1 MEMGFSAST
10 AAVGRGTPTLGRRIR
25 ASLPYVVLTV
35 TIAPMILGYSWL
47 ILASFST
54 RTFGLDVEGWTLTN
68 WAEFVA
74 PGARPFGRG
83 SYPSIWRVTLN
94 TAMISLGMVVMVVVV
109 SSLAG
114 YALSRLN
121 FRGRKGFLSLT
132 LVLHAFPSVTLLIAI
147 FFVLRTLQL
156 FDTIVGVTLVMVALQ
171 LPLGVWLMKGF
182 FDGIPWDVERAALI
196 DGASRFRVWWQI
208 VMPLIRP
215 GIAALSTFA
224 FLFAWGE
231 FLIVKTFIIGSSSGN
246 LSVYLENFIGDTAPT
261 NWNVVAA
268 VGLFQLI
275 PVVVLFIF
283 AQEYLLNLYAG
294 GSKGE

>member
-1 MEMGFSAST
+1 MFRRAR
-10 AAVGRGTPTLGRRIR
+10 AAT
-25 ASLPYVVLTV
+25 PYVLLILTV
-35 TIAPMILGYSWL
+35 SPILMGYAWL

-54 RTFGLDVEGWTLTN
+54 RTFGLRVEGWTLDN

-74 PGARPFGRG
+74 PGARPFGNT
-83 SYPSIWRVTLN
+83 SYPSIWQATLN
-94 TAMISLGMVVMVVVV
+94 SFLITLVMVVLVVAV

-121 FRGRKGFLSLT
+121 FRGRRGFLSMT
-132 LVLHAFPSVTLLIAI
+132 LILHAFPSVTLLIAI
-147 FFVLRTLQL
+147 FFVLRTLSL
-156 FDTIVGVTLVMVALQ
+156 YDTILGVALVMVALQ

-182 FDGIPWDVERAALI
+182 FDNIPWDIERAALI

-224 FLFAWGE
+224 FLYAWGE
-231 FLIVKTFIIGSSSGN
+231 FLIVRTFTVGSTTGN
-246 LSVYLENFIGDTAPT
+246 LSVYLDNFIGDTAPT

-268 VGLFQLI
+268 VGLFQLL
-275 PVVVLFIF
+275 PVLLFFIF
-283 AQEYLLNLYAG
+283 AQEYLLNIYAG
-294 GSKGE
+294 GTKGGT

>member
-1 MEMGFSAST
+1 MHIPIRT
-10 AAVGRGTPTLGRRIR
+10 NTPSIGRRIR
-25 ASLPYVVLTV
+25 AVSPYILLIVTVSPMVV
-35 TIAPMILGYSWL
+35 GYAWL
-47 ILASFST
+47 VMASFST
-54 RTFGLDVEGWTLTN
+54 RTFGLDVEGWTLSN
-68 WAEFVA
+68 WSEFVG

-83 SYPSIWRVTLN
+83 SYPSIWQATLN
-94 TAMISLGMVVMVVVV
+94 SALISLIMVVLVVGV

-121 FRGRKGFLSLT
+121 FRGRRGFLSLT
-132 LVLHAFPSVTLLIAI
+132 LILHAFPSVTLLIAI
-147 FFVLRTLQL
+147 FFVLRTLHL
-156 FDTIVGVTLVMVALQ
+156 FDTILGVALVMVTLQ

-182 FDGIPWDVERAALI
+182 FDNVPWDIERAALI

-231 FLIVKTFIIGSSSGN
+231 FLIVKTFTIGSTTGN

-268 VGLFQLI
+268 VGLFQLL
-275 PVVVLFIF
+275 PVLIFFIF
-283 AQEYLLNLYAG
+283 AQEYLLNIYAG

>member
-1 MEMGFSAST
+1 MEISAST
-10 AAVGRGTPTLGRRIR
+10 PTVGRRTPTLGTRIR
-25 ASLPYVVLTV
+25 ASLPYIVLTV
-35 TIAPMILGYSWL
+35 TIGPMILGYSWL

-54 RTFGLDVEGWTLTN
+54 RTFGLDVEGWTLSN
-68 WAEFVA
+68 WAEFVT

-83 SYPSIWRVTLN
+83 SYPSIWQVTLN
-94 TAMISLGMVVMVVVV
+94 TVMISLGMVVLVVVV

-132 LVLHAFPSVTLLIAI
+132 LILHAFPSVTLLIAI
-147 FFVLRTLQL
+147 FFVLRTLNL

-182 FDGIPWDVERAALI
+182 FDNIPWDVERAALI

-231 FLIVKTFIIGSSSGN
+231 FLIVKTFTIGSTTGN

-268 VGLFQLI
+268 VGLFQLL

-283 AQEYLLNLYAG
+283 AQEYLLNLYSG

>member
-1 MEMGFSAST
+1 MHIPVRANAPS
-10 AAVGRGTPTLGRRIR
+10 LGRRLR
-25 ASLPYVVLTV
+25 SVSPYIILIVTVFPMVV
-35 TIAPMILGYSWL
+35 GYAWL
-47 ILASFST
+47 IIASFST
-54 RTFGLDVEGWTLTN
+54 RTYGLEVEGWTLSN
-68 WAEFVA
+68 WSEFVA

-94 TAMISLGMVVMVVVV
+94 SALISLIMVVLVVGV

-121 FRGRKGFLSLT
+121 FRGRRGFLSLT
-132 LVLHAFPSVTLLIAI
+132 LILHAFPSVTLLIAI
-147 FFVLRTLQL
+147 FFVLRTLHL
-156 FDTIVGVTLVMVALQ
+156 FDTIMGVALVMVTLQ
-171 LPLGVWLMKGF
+171 LPLGIWLMKGF
-182 FDGIPWDVERAALI
+182 FDNVPWDIERAALI

-215 GIAALSTFA
+215 GIAALATFA

-231 FLIVKTFIIGSSSGN
+231 FLIVKTFTIGSNTGN

-268 VGLFQLI
+268 VGLFQLM
-275 PVVVLFIF
+275 PVLIFFIF
-283 AQEYLLNLYAG
+283 AQEYLLNIYAG